1 MIVAENYAFAPHELR
16 QLVDRFIV
24 RVSKHYSMVYVCAV
38 EGEVVVSFVQRA
50 AGDGSRLFPKLPF
63 WLFLI
68 EPLRSR

>member
-24 RVSKHYSMVYVCAV
+24 RVSKHYSMVYVCA
-38 EGEVVVSFVQRA
+38 